1 MEALARAARRRKP
14 RSFEP
19 AAVSFLVCSFV
30 AEIGFQRQVLGRR
43 YRVTEGSSRLP
54 GWGQRSGLKA
64 RKDSKAVGHEA
75 TGGFAFVPPNRATAP
90 VGAVELAQ
98 RWALLQP
105 DHGKLSRD
113 SLFCCY
119 VTFHSQC

>member
-14 RSFEP
+14 HSFEP

-43 YRVTEGSSRLP
+43 YRVTQGSSRLP

-75 TGGFAFVPPNRATAP
+75 TGGFAFVPPKPCHGGGWGRRTGSAM
-90 VGAVELAQ
+90 GASPA
-98 RWALLQP
+98 
-105 DHGKLSRD
+105 DHRKLSRD
-113 SLFCCY
+113 GLFAP
-119 VTFHSQC
+119 T

>member
-14 RSFEP
+14 HSFEP

-43 YRVTEGSSRLP
+43 YRVTQGSSRLP

-75 TGGFAFVPPNRATAP
+75 TGGFAFVPPNRATAL
-90 VGAVELAQ
+90 VGVELAQ

-113 SLFCCY
+113 GKR
-119 VTFHSQC
+119 

>member
-14 RSFEP
+14 HSFEP

-43 YRVTEGSSRLP
+43 YRVTQGSSRLP

-75 TGGFAFVPPNRATAP
+75 TDCFAFVPPNRATAP

-98 RWALLQP
+98 RCALLQP
-105 DHGKLSRD
+105 DLDVQTERTSASDITR
-113 SLFCCY
+113 S
-119 VTFHSQC
+119 TT